1 MSQVYRPSLERF
13 VKAGGESSSS
23 PQEAVKGNHL
33 SLGID
38 VLPQCL
44 PLLLEEWETS

>member
-1 MSQVYRPSLERF
+1 M
-13 VKAGGESSSS
+13 KAGGESSTS

-33 SLGID
+33 SLGVD

-44 PLLLEEWETS
+44 LLLLEEWETS